1 MATLKYY
8 NPNLDAWTSSSG
20 NVLLGSD
27 IPIGVVLQFSGKDTM
42 IPDGFLICDGSSLLR
57 TDYPDLFN
65 VIGTTYGSTDNTH
78 FNLPNIKGKTIVSLD
93 SNDND
98 FNKLGKTVREKTHSL
113 TKNELPSMDVYMTK
127 DTWFDRGGLEAG
139 GAANR
144 RVVAGGATGG
154 DTSYIIDTVN
164 GGNQPHNNIQ
174 PSFVQYTIIKAK
186 KTSYT
191 ASKVIDNLNSDSNTN
206 ALSANQG
213 KVLNEKINKLV
224 KTYTLASDANSF
236 TIDGLDIQ
244 RDGGIYDIDIQFQ
257 QSIANATADAAN
269 EWLAMQKEA
278 NIPVVVE
285 YKLAKEIIEP
295 HKNALPLWIDQYKN
309 QTNIYTSDES
319 EVEVETTSNESLA
332 NIQKEIKS
340 LYDKSKAY
348 NSDYINNTYS
358 TDEMKTGETWIDGK
372 PIYRKTFVF
381 TGITATSASLSF
393 SSSNASETIMVDNSH
408 SYVSTSANFSLP
420 INMYNSST
428 DYIRTYVN
436 SGDKKLFVEFG
447 SVYTMSKNIYV
458 TLRYTKT
465 TD

>member
-8 NPNLDAWTSSSG
+8 NPNLDTWIASSG

-27 IPIGVVLQFSGKDTM
+27 IPVGVVLQFSGKDTM

-65 VIGTTYGSTDNTH
+65 VIGTTYGSVDNTH

-98 FNKLGKTVREKTHSL
+98 FNKLGKTVGEKTHSL
-113 TKNELPSMDVYMTK
+113 TTDELPSMDVHMTK
-127 DTWFDRGGLEAG
+127 DAWFDKGGLEAG

-154 DTSYIIDTVN
+154 DTSYIIGTVN

-186 KTSYT
+186 KTSYN
-191 ASKVIDNLNSDSNTN
+191 ASKVIDNLDSDSNTN

-244 RDGGIYDIDIQFQ
+244 RDGGIYDIDIQFK
-257 QSIANATADAAN
+257 QSIANATAVI
-269 EWLAMQKEA
+269 L
-278 NIPVVVE
+278 NI
-285 YKLAKEIIEP
+285 
-295 HKNALPLWIDQYKN
+295 N
-309 QTNIYTSDES
+309 NITSDNYNYAGIAVIGDRAPLQQYMKQTRFYRLGALRGNYTAFCKLTIAEHQYSNTRFVIDSSMFS
-319 EVEVETTSNESLA
+319 EGIDLDFEHITGQLTIPGNPNLTS
-332 NIQKEIKS
+332 
-340 LYDKSKAY
+340 
-348 NSDYINNTYS
+348 
-358 TDEMKTGETWIDGK
+358 
-372 PIYRKTFVF
+372 
-381 TGITATSASLSF
+381 ITIAC
-393 SSSNASETIMVDNSH
+393 
-408 SYVSTSANFSLP
+408 STSTEKFIAGG
-420 INMYNSST
+420 T
-428 DYIRTYVN
+428 QIR
-436 SGDKKLFVEFG
+436 
-447 SVYTMSKNIYV
+447 IYK
-458 TLRYTKT
+458 R
-465 TD
+465 

>member
-8 NPNLDAWTSSSG
+8 NPNLDTWIASSG

-27 IPIGVVLQFSGKDTM
+27 IPVGVVLQFSGKDTM

-65 VIGTTYGSTDNTH
+65 VIGTTYGSADNTH

-98 FNKLGKTVREKTHSL
+98 FNKLGKTVGEKTHLL

-127 DTWFDRGGLEAG
+127 DTWFDKGGLEAG

-154 DTSYIIDTVN
+154 DTSYIIGTVN

-186 KTSYT
+186 KTSYN
-191 ASKVIDNLNSDSNTN
+191 ASKVIDNLDSNSSTN

-213 KVLNEKINKLV
+213 KTLNEKINKLV

-244 RDGGIYDIDIQFQ
+244 RDGGIYDIDIQFK
-257 QSIANATADAAN
+257 QSIANATAVI
-269 EWLAMQKEA
+269 L
-278 NIPVVVE
+278 NI
-285 YKLAKEIIEP
+285 
-295 HKNALPLWIDQYKN
+295 N
-309 QTNIYTSDES
+309 NITSDNYSYAGIAVIGDRAPSQQYMKQAGFYRLGALRGNYSAFCKLTITEHQYSNTRFALDSSMFS
-319 EVEVETTSNESLA
+319 EGNDLDFEHITGQLATTGNPNLTS
-332 NIQKEIKS
+332 
-340 LYDKSKAY
+340 
-348 NSDYINNTYS
+348 
-358 TDEMKTGETWIDGK
+358 
-372 PIYRKTFVF
+372 
-381 TGITATSASLSF
+381 ITIAC
-393 SSSNASETIMVDNSH
+393 
-408 SYVSTSANFSLP
+408 STSTEKFTAGG
-420 INMYNSST
+420 T
-428 DYIRTYVN
+428 QVR
-436 SGDKKLFVEFG
+436 
-447 SVYTMSKNIYV
+447 IYK
-458 TLRYTKT
+458 R
-465 TD
+465 